1 MELCLYQTPYHGCV
15 YGWRGWTMHL
25 EENIPFVCEKLKKKK
40 KKHATMRVEF
50 LIQYGHEEV
59 HESTWTFEK

>member
-40 KKHATMRVEF
+40 KACNNEGRIPYSIWTRR
-50 LIQYGHEEV
+50 
-59 HESTWTFEK
+59 ST